1 MPLLQVAD
9 QAPDFDLPVLIGGL
23 RQRFRLEGQRGKH
36 IVLAFYPFNW
46 EPVSTEQF
54 TRYQVEREELL
65 ACDAE
70 VVGICVESIMNT
82 TAWERDIGPFDF
94 PLCSD
99 FWPHGDV
106 CSRYGVLRV
115 DEPATC
121 ASERAIFIVDK
132 AGKIAFRKVYGLN
145 NLPDLGELFEWLRAL
160 RAA

>member
-9 QAPDFDLPVLIGGL
+9 QAPDFDLPVLIGGV
-23 RQRFRLEGQRGKH
+23 RQRFRLHEQRGKH

-46 EPVSTEQF
+46 EPVSAEQF

-65 ACDAE
+65 ACEAE

-106 CSRYGVLRV
+106 CNRYGVLRL
-115 DEPATC
+115 DEPARG

-132 AGKIAFRKVYGLN
+132 AGNIAFRKVYGLN
-145 NLPDLGELFEWLRAL
+145 NLPNVGELFEWLRAL